1 MATSNDSNSM
11 NSKPALDSSESL
23 TETRVVAV
31 YRVSGSETD
40 ARAKAELICI
50 DQTVEAS
57 EEILTPDLRE
67 RIVGRIEELHVAS
80 AGRYDAT
87 ISYSSELLGRDCSG
101 LLNVLFG
108 TSSLRPGVRLMSFEL
123 PAPLLLQWRGPRFGV
138 QGIREATG
146 VSGRALVCA
155 VLKPLGRSSRELAE
169 LAYQFTLGGVDL
181 IKDDQGLMDHPFCPF
196 EERAARC
203 AEAVARGM
211 IQTGRQCLYFPH
223 VSGPWDQMRR
233 RAHRAKEVGAR
244 GILVAPGLTGFE
256 ALKTLAEDDSLA
268 LPILSHPS
276 FLGTY
281 AVDQDSGI
289 APPALYGQLPR
300 LAGAD
305 VSIYPSYG
313 TGYAMTKEDCSSIA
327 AACRTPWLHIRPI
340 LPTAAGR
347 IGFEQVAEVGLL
359 YGPDVVFILGSRT
372 QKDPQGLV
380 AATKRFVKEVERWTG
395 E

>member
-1 MATSNDSNSM
+1 MREPTDSLSARPKAAS
-11 NSKPALDSSESL
+11 SKSPIENRL
-23 TETRVVAV
+23 VAV
-31 YRVSGSETD
+31 YRITGTETD

-57 EEILTPDLRE
+57 EEVLTPDLRA
-67 RIVGRIEELHVAS
+67 RIVGRMEEFRSAS
-80 AGRYDAT
+80 AGVYEAT
-87 ISYSSELLGRDCSG
+87 ISYPGDLIGADCAG
-101 LLNVLFG
+101 LLNLLFG

-169 LAYQFTLGGVDL
+169 LAYQFTLGGVDM
-181 IKDDQGLMDHPFCPF
+181 IKDDQGLMDQPFCPF
-196 EERAARC
+196 EDRVARC
-203 AEAVARGM
+203 AVAVARGM
-211 IQTGRQCLYFPH
+211 IQTGRRCLYFPH

-256 ALKTLAEDDSLA
+256 ALKTLTEDDSLA

-347 IGFEQVAEVGLL
+347 VGFEQVAEL
-359 YGPDVVFILGSRT
+359 GPFYERDVVFILGSRI
-372 QKDPQGLV
+372 QQDPRGLTPAV
-380 AATKRFVKEVERWTG
+380 QRFVKEVERWS
-395 E
+395 